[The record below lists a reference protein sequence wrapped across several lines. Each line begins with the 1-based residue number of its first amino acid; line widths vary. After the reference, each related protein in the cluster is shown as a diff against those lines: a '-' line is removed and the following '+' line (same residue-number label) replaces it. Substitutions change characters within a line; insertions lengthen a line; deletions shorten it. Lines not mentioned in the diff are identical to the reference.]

1 MPETPSDTEQ
11 PSEAEQTPPEQGD
24 GKAPVLIAPRQRP
37 GLFTR
42 LRNYFLTG
50 IIVTAPIVLT
60 IYLTWQFIDWVDRQ
74 AIPLLPVKYN
84 PENYLPFSLPGLG
97 LVISV
102 VILTF
107 VGFLTANIFGRTLLK
122 TGERLVN
129 RMPIVR
135 KIYGALKQILETV
148 LSQSSNSFRQAVL
161 VEYPRRGIWT
171 VAFVTGD
178 TDGEVAVRLD
188 DDMINIYVPTTPN
201 PTSGFLLMVPR
212 RDLIYLDMLVE
223 DAAKYIISIGVI
235 APEMEAKIARL
246 SKRQPKAPN
255 KISAE

>member
-1 MPETPSDTEQ
+1 
-11 PSEAEQTPPEQGD
+11 
-24 GKAPVLIAPRQRP
+24 
-37 GLFTR
+37 
-42 LRNYFLTG
+42 
-50 IIVTAPIVLT
+50 
-60 IYLTWQFIDWVDRQ
+60 
-74 AIPLLPVKYN
+74 LPAKYN

-122 TGERLVN
+122 AGERLVN
-129 RMPIVR
+129 RMPVVR
-135 KIYGALKQILETV
+135 TIYGVLKQILETV

-178 TDGEVAVRLD
+178 TEGEVAVRLD

-212 RDLIYLDMLVE
+212 RDLIYLDMPVE

-235 APEMEAKIARL
+235 APKMEAKIAKL
-246 SKRQPKAPN
+246 SKREPETLN
-255 KISAE
+255 RISAE

>member
-1 MPETPSDTEQ
+1 MPVPPSDRDQ
-11 PSEAEQTPPEQGD
+11 PTGPFVREED
-24 GKAPVLIAPRQRP
+24 IPVLIAPAKRP
-37 GLFTR
+37 GIFTR

-50 IIVTAPIVLT
+50 IIVTAPIALT
-60 IYLTWQFIDWVDRQ
+60 IYLTWQFIDWVDSQ
-74 AIPLLPVKYN
+74 AIPLLPAKYN

-107 VGFLTANIFGRTLLK
+107 VGFLTANIFGRTLLR

-129 RMPIVR
+129 RMPVVR
-135 KIYGALKQILETV
+135 SIYGAFKQILETV

-161 VEYPRRGIWT
+161 VEYPRRGVWT
-171 VAFVTGD
+171 VAFVTGE
-178 TDGEVAVRLD
+178 TEGEVAQRLD
-188 DDMINIYVPTTPN
+188 DEMINIYVPTTPN

-212 RDLIYLDMLVE
+212 RDLIFLDMPVE

-235 APEMEAKIARL
+235 APEMG
-246 SKRQPKAPN
+246 
-255 KISAE
+255 

>member
-1 MPETPSDTEQ
+1 MPETPSDRDQSTE
-11 PSEAEQTPPEQGD
+11 PLVSKED
-24 GKAPVLIAPRQRP
+24 APVLIAPAKRS
-37 GLFTR
+37 GFFTR

-50 IIVTAPIVLT
+50 IIVTAPIALT
-60 IYLTWQFIDWVDRQ
+60 IYLTWQFIDWVDSQ
-74 AIPLLPVKYN
+74 AIPLLPAKYN

-107 VGFLTANIFGRTLLK
+107 VGFLTANIFGRTLLR

-129 RMPIVR
+129 RMPVVR
-135 KIYGALKQILETV
+135 SIYGAFKQILETV

-171 VAFVTGD
+171 VAFVTGE
-178 TDGEVAVRLD
+178 TEGEVAQRLD
-188 DDMINIYVPTTPN
+188 DEMINIYVPTTPN

-212 RDLIYLDMLVE
+212 RDLIFLDMPVE
-223 DAAKYIISIGVI
+223 DAAKYVISIGVI
-235 APEMEAKIARL
+235 APEMGSEISMLPGFGK
-246 SKRQPKAPN
+246 SKSEMPDQL
-255 KISAE
+255 SAE

>member
-1 MPETPSDTEQ
+1 MPSDNEQ
-11 PSEAEQTPPEQGD
+11 SNNRSMSGEDASSFMGSP
-24 GKAPVLIAPRQRP
+24 KRP
-37 GLFTR
+37 GILTR

-50 IIVTAPIVLT
+50 IIVTAPIALT
-60 IYLTWQFIDWVDRQ
+60 IYLTWQFIDWVDSQ
-74 AIPLLPVKYN
+74 AIPLLPAQYN

-102 VILTF
+102 IILTF

-129 RMPIVR
+129 QMPVVR
-135 KIYGALKQILETV
+135 TIYGALKQILETV

-171 VAFVTGD
+171 VAFVTGE
-178 TDGEVAVRLD
+178 TGGEVAQRLD
-188 DDMINIYVPTTPN
+188 DEMTNIYVPTTPN

-212 RDLIYLDMLVE
+212 QDLIFLDMPVE

-235 APEMEAKIARL
+235 APEIELEVDEL
-246 SKRQPKAPN
+246 SESTKRGLEVKSQ
-255 KISAE
+255 ISSE

>member
-1 MPETPSDTEQ
+1 MSDTPSNSDQ
-11 PSEAEQTPPEQGD
+11 PKQENAEGD
-24 GKAPVLIAPRQRP
+24 EAPVLIAPRKRP
-37 GLFTR
+37 GILTR

-50 IIVTAPIVLT
+50 VIVTAPIALT

-74 AIPLLPVKYN
+74 AIPLLPAKYN

-97 LVISV
+97 LVIMV

-107 VGFLTANIFGRTLLK
+107 VGFLTANIFGRTLIK

-129 RMPIVR
+129 RMPVVR
-135 KIYGALKQILETV
+135 TIYGALKQVLETV

-171 VAFVTGD
+171 VAFVTGE
-178 TDGEVAVRLD
+178 TEGEVAQRLD
-188 DDMINIYVPTTPN
+188 DEMINIYVPTTPN

-212 RDLIYLDMLVE
+212 RDLIFLDMPVE

-235 APEMEAKIARL
+235 APEIEAKIAKL
-246 SKRQPKAPN
+246 PGPEQRQEETASQ
-255 KISAE
+255 ISAE

>member
-1 MPETPSDTEQ
+1 MPDTTSNLEQ
-11 PSEAEQTPPEQGD
+11 PKLAPTDEEGPPI
-24 GKAPVLIAPRQRP
+24 PFTLRQRW
-37 GLFTR
+37 GFFTR

-50 IIVTAPIVLT
+50 IIVTAPIALT
-60 IYLTWQFIDWVDRQ
+60 IYLTWQFIDWVDSQ
-74 AIPLLPVKYN
+74 AIPLLPAKYN

-97 LVISV
+97 LVIMA

-129 RMPIVR
+129 RMPVVR
-135 KIYGALKQILETV
+135 TIYGALKQVLETV

-178 TDGEVAVRLD
+178 TEGEVAECLD
-188 DDMINIYVPTTPN
+188 KDMINIYVPTTPN

-212 RDLIYLDMLVE
+212 QDLIFLKMPVE
-223 DAAKYIISIGVI
+223 EAAKYIISIGVI
-235 APEMEAKIARL
+235 APEAEAEFAKLPRPPGTEQIPPA
-246 SKRQPKAPN
+246 
-255 KISAE
+255 

>member
-1 MPETPSDTEQ
+1 MSDTPSNSDQ
-11 PSEAEQTPPEQGD
+11 PEQANEVGEE
-24 GKAPVLIAPRQRP
+24 APVLIAPRKRP
-37 GLFTR
+37 GILTR

-50 IIVTAPIVLT
+50 VIVTAPIALT

-74 AIPLLPVKYN
+74 AIPLLPAKYN
-84 PENYLPFSLPGLG
+84 PESYLPFSLPGLG
-97 LVISV
+97 LVIMV

-107 VGFLTANIFGRTLLK
+107 AGFLTANIFGRTLIK

-129 RMPIVR
+129 QMPVVR
-135 KIYGALKQILETV
+135 TIYGALKQVLETV

-171 VAFVTGD
+171 VAFVTGE
-178 TDGEVAVRLD
+178 TEGEVAQRLD
-188 DDMINIYVPTTPN
+188 DEMINIYVPTTPN

-212 RDLIYLDMLVE
+212 RDLIFLDMPVE

-235 APEMEAKIARL
+235 APEMEAEITKLPEPGRHRDEPP
-246 SKRQPKAPN
+246 S
-255 KISAE
+255 

>member
-11 PSEAEQTPPEQGD
+11 PSEADQPAPEQG
-24 GKAPVLIAPRQRP
+24 GGRAPVLIAPRQRP
-37 GLFTR
+37 GLLPR

-60 IYLTWQFIDWVDRQ
+60 IYLTWQFVDWVDRQ

-129 RMPIVR
+129 RMPVVR
-135 KIYGALKQILETV
+135 TIYGALKQILETV

-178 TDGEVAVRLD
+178 TEGEVAVRLD

-212 RDLIYLDMLVE
+212 RDLIYLDMPVD